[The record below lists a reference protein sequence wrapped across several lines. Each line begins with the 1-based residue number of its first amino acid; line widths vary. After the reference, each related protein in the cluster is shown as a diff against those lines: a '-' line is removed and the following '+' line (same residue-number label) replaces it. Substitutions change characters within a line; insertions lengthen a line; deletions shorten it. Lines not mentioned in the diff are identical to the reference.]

1 MALPRQSQPDSTV
14 GKRVDAL
21 FLRLD
26 RSLPGQLV
34 GPRLDGRYR
43 PIAKARCQRESSMRP
58 HALIALPMLASLL
71 AGCATALPPV
81 EATRFHRI
89 DSAALPAGRYA
100 FAAPDGA
107 DSPSLAN
114 RGYEIAVA
122 RQLDRLGLSSAA
134 SSMAAGNADYRVS
147 IQVTRDRAPAG
158 SAANGTGVSVGV
170 GGATGGYRS
179 GLGVGVGLDLTQL
192 LADRRDLVVTT
203 LSVRINRRGDSL
215 PLWEGRA
222 QSVARV
228 GSPAAQPE
236 LDADKLATALFRDFP
251 GRSGETIRVP

>member
-1 MALPRQSQPDSTV
+1 
-14 GKRVDAL
+14 
-21 FLRLD
+21 
-26 RSLPGQLV
+26 
-34 GPRLDGRYR
+34 
-43 PIAKARCQRESSMRP
+43 MRP
-58 HALIALPMLASLL
+58 TDLIALPLLAALL

-89 DSAALPAGRYA
+89 DSTVLPTGRYT
-100 FAAPDGA
+100 FVAPDGA
-107 DSPSLAN
+107 DAPSLAN

-122 RQLDRLGLSSAA
+122 RQLDRLGLS
-134 SSMAAGNADYRVS
+134 ADGSLATGDVDYLVTAR
-147 IQVTRDRAPAG
+147 VTRDRGPAD

-203 LSVRINRRGDSL
+203 LAVRINRPGDSL

-222 QSVARV
+222 QSVARA

-236 LDADKLATALFRDFP
+236 LDADKLASALFRDFP

>member
-1 MALPRQSQPDSTV
+1 
-14 GKRVDAL
+14 
-21 FLRLD
+21 
-26 RSLPGQLV
+26 
-34 GPRLDGRYR
+34 
-43 PIAKARCQRESSMRP
+43 MRP
-58 HALIALPMLASLL
+58 TAFIALPLLASLI

-89 DSAALPAGRYA
+89 DSSPLAAGRYA
-100 FAAPDGA
+100 FGAANGA
-107 DSPSLAN
+107 DAPSLAN

-122 RQLDRLGLSSAA
+122 RQLDRLGLSAA
-134 SSMAAGNADYRVS
+134 GSSMATGDADYQVAVRVS
-147 IQVTRDRAPAG
+147 RDRAPAG

-170 GGATGGYRS
+170 GGATRGYRS

-203 LSVRINRRGDSL
+203 LAVRINRRGDSL

-222 QSVARV
+222 QSVARA

-251 GRSGETIRVP
+251 GRSGETIREP